1 MSILAGYRVLDF
13 GRYIAGPYSATLMA
27 DFGAD
32 VIRIEKIDGSE
43 DRYMNP
49 VADDNSGALFM
60 QVNRN
65 KRGMTL
71 NPAKPQGREIVERLV
86 ATADVVVANLPPAGL
101 KAIGLD
107 YESLKQIKTDII
119 LTTASA
125 FGRGGPYSERVG
137 FDGLGQAMSG
147 GPYLSGTP
155 DQPNRFALPV
165 VDFGTAMMSAY
176 GTVLALLHRERTG
189 EGQMVEGALLRTA
202 LTFSNSYLIEQA
214 VLASDRVG
222 TGNRSQLTGPA
233 DIIRAS
239 DGWLMIQVVGQPLF
253 ERWAN
258 MIGLPEIIDDPRF
271 RTDLDRGDNGELL
284 SNMAQEHARD
294 LTVSEALAAYGAAKV
309 PAGPLLSPQQALDD
323 PHIGAVGYLQDT
335 DYPGMASAA
344 PLATTPVHMTAGGG
358 TINTRAPTLGEHTDT
373 ILAELGYDERT
384 IDELRQAR
392 IV

>member
-49 VADDNSGALFM
+49 VADDSSGALFM

-147 GPYLSGTP
+147 GPY
-155 DQPNRFALPV
+155 
-165 VDFGTAMMSAY
+165 
-176 GTVLALLHRERTG
+176 
-189 EGQMVEGALLRTA
+189 
-202 LTFSNSYLIEQA
+202 
-214 VLASDRVG
+214 
-222 TGNRSQLTGPA
+222 
-233 DIIRAS
+233 
-239 DGWLMIQVVGQPLF
+239 
-253 ERWAN
+253 
-258 MIGLPEIIDDPRF
+258 
-271 RTDLDRGDNGELL
+271 
-284 SNMAQEHARD
+284 
-294 LTVSEALAAYGAAKV
+294 
-309 PAGPLLSPQQALDD
+309 
-323 PHIGAVGYLQDT
+323 
-335 DYPGMASAA
+335 
-344 PLATTPVHMTAGGG
+344 
-358 TINTRAPTLGEHTDT
+358 
-373 ILAELGYDERT
+373 
-384 IDELRQAR
+384 
-392 IV
+392 